1 MALVAL
7 SCLRQLEQL
16 LLQRLMQRRKSIAAK
31 ATPWHLPQEVVLLW
45 LVLVLQPSLH
55 GQTDL
60 KMSEVAFASVVAAGA
75 VVAPGVAIASEAA
88 IAAASGIPFALVPEL
103 EVAFASAEA
112 AFVASADSASAEIA
126 GHSAGPAKRNLISFA
141 CWALG
146 MVQPMS
152 VHDLAMSAF

>member
-88 IAAASGIPFALVPEL
+88 IAAASGIPFAPVPEG
-103 EVAFASAEA
+103 AFASAA
-112 AFVASADSASAEIA
+112 ATFVSSADFASAEIA
-126 GHSAGPAKRNLISFA
+126 GHSAGPAQRNLI
-141 CWALG
+141 
-146 MVQPMS
+146 
-152 VHDLAMSAF
+152 